1 MNPEN
6 PILKNIRYIVMAFI
20 LIAIIFIILGA
31 LNEHPT
37 RMWQIYL
44 VNFLLWTGIAQ
55 GGVIFSAALELTN
68 ARWGDKMRQV
78 AESLVYFLPV
88 SLILLLVMLLG
99 TDHIFPWISKVE
111 ISESKQIYL
120 NVPFLF
126 GRSFFGLGL
135 LTILSLVFVKKRRL
149 ADEGKIERPRKWAVG
164 LVISYAFIYTFI
176 SYDFVMSLSP
186 HWYSTIMGMHF
197 FTACFYTAV
206 AVVLVSAVFG
216 KWHLFPIDFM
226 KDKDFHDIGKLV
238 FGFSIFWMSLLWS
251 QFLVIWYGNL
261 PEETEFLHLR
271 LMEQPWE
278 TFTWTVIILGFIVPL
293 IILLNKRVKTNQYI
307 SGVVGL
313 LIFIG
318 SYFHM
323 YILVVPSLSPH
334 YFYFGF
340 TEIFISL
347 GFLGL
352 FILMQ
357 ELRLRKLPIK

>member
-111 ISESKQIYL
+111 ISASKQIYL

-126 GRSFFGLGL
+126 GRSLIGLGL
-135 LTILSLVFVKKRRL
+135 LTILSLLFVNAIRSPRRRRRFPPGTRASKAL
-149 ADEGKIERPRKWAVG
+149 SLYRQ
-164 LVISYAFIYTFI
+164 YTRTR
-176 SYDFVMSLSP
+176 
-186 HWYSTIMGMHF
+186 ST
-197 FTACFYTAV
+197 T
-206 AVVLVSAVFG
+206 L
-216 KWHLFPIDFM
+216 
-226 KDKDFHDIGKLV
+226 
-238 FGFSIFWMSLLWS
+238 
-251 QFLVIWYGNL
+251 
-261 PEETEFLHLR
+261 
-271 LMEQPWE
+271 
-278 TFTWTVIILGFIVPL
+278 
-293 IILLNKRVKTNQYI
+293 
-307 SGVVGL
+307 
-313 LIFIG
+313 
-318 SYFHM
+318 
-323 YILVVPSLSPH
+323 
-334 YFYFGF
+334 
-340 TEIFISL
+340 
-347 GFLGL
+347 
-352 FILMQ
+352 
-357 ELRLRKLPIK
+357 